1 MLEVSNENFDRI
13 INSDRSVSILF
24 YATYCP
30 YCKRFIPIFEKYE
43 KDMRSLLARSD
54 ITDDDNPLW
63 EKYSINAVP
72 TVIVFKK
79 GAEVGRI
86 MSRPSLCITKDDFE
100 DLLNRI

>member
-1 MLEVSNENFDRI
+1 MLDVSNENFDRI
-13 INSDRSVSILF
+13 INSNRPVSMLF

-63 EKYSINAVP
+63 EKYSIDAVP

-79 GAEVGRI
+79 GVEIGRI
-86 MSRPSLCITKDDFE
+86 FSKPGLCITEDNFE
-100 DLLNRI
+100 DLLSKI